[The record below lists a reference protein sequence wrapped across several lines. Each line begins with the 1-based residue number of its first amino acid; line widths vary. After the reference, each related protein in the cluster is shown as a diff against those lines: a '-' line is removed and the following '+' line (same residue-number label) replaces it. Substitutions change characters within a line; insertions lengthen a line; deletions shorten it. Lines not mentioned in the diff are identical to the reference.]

1 MNRLLPRIYLM
12 TVLTITLFLS
22 ACSEPQVNEKNE
34 EVVYK
39 VPVETVSLE
48 NKNIKNTYK
57 TTAVL
62 EAKSESK
69 VTNKVTGMINNVLVE
84 EGMQVKKGQILALI
98 DDESYQLEY
107 ERASI
112 DLASATAEYNRS
124 KPNKGKQLI
133 SAKDLEKLEF
143 LVKSRRNQQQI
154 TAIKVR
160 DSKVRAP
167 ISGVIA
173 SRSVKAGNMTSGP
186 DSEMFHIVALDNLQG
201 VVYLPEVQ
209 MNSVHLGQKARLR
222 FPANGDKEVS
232 AQIVLV
238 SPIIDTQSGTFKV
251 TLQVTND
258 QGNLKP
264 GMFAKVALTL
274 DEHKNVQVVPLKA
287 LLVTDSETSLFVIKD
302 NKANKIIVET
312 GYEEAGFV
320 EILTPLDID
329 SQIVIVGQQSLKA
342 ESLVIV
348 INKAH
353 ATLGKLP
360 NNKNNIGIKSPNL

>member
-1 MNRLLPRIYLM
+1 MNHLLPHIYLM
-12 TVLTITLFLS
+12 TVLTCTLFLS
-22 ACSEPQVNEKNE
+22 ACSEPQADEKKE

-39 VPVETVSLE
+39 VPVETIILATG
-48 NKNIKNTYK
+48 NIKNTYK

-69 VTNKVTGMINNVLVE
+69 VTNKVTGMIKSILVE
-84 EGMQVKKGQILALI
+84 EGMNVKQGQILAEI

-133 SAKDLEKLEF
+133 SVKDLEKLEF
-143 LVKSRRNQQQI
+143 LVKSRRNQLKI
-154 TAIKVR
+154 TEIKVR

-173 SRSVKAGNMTSGP
+173 SRSVKAGNMTSGQ
-186 DSEMFHIVALDNLQG
+186 DSEMFHIVALDTLQG
-201 VVYLPEVQ
+201 VVYLPEAQ
-209 MNSVHLGQKARLR
+209 MNSVHLGQKASLR
-222 FPANGDKEVS
+222 FPANGDKAIS

-251 TLQVTND
+251 TLQVNNNT
-258 QGNLKP
+258 GNLKP

-274 DEHKNVQVVPLKA
+274 DEHKNIQVVPLKA
-287 LLVTDSETSLFVIKD
+287 LLVTDSETSLFVIED
-302 NKANKIIVET
+302 NIANKIVVKT

-329 SQIVIVGQQSLKA
+329 TQIVVVGQQSLKTK
-342 ESLVIV
+342 SLVTV

-353 ATLGKLP
+353 TTSEEVAE
-360 NNKNNIGIKSPNL
+360 